1 MDFLSNAL
9 DTLPEYKEA
18 CALLEGGGKAAA
30 LFGLTYIH
38 RIIFAADFVKTR
50 GKKLLFIAPDE
61 AEAEKAEKDFNCLG
75 IKAVLFPSRD
85 YSLRSAVKSL
95 DFEHKRMNTLPKL
108 LGGAFELVVTTPE
121 AVIQKTMPRSVLE
134 SYILSLS
141 TGDEIK
147 IEDLVKRLLDSGYV
161 KSEKIDGIG
170 QFSVRGS
177 IVDIFSPFY
186 DSPIRID
193 FWGDDIDSISFFDIE
208 SQRKTESADSIKI
221 VPASETVFDKQ
232 ALAEKLKKEL
242 DTDIK
247 KERYDMLIRDIEYLE
262 NGVSVPSDRYLDYIY
277 PVSSTLLDYF
287 EGPIVMADS
296 SSVMDSIKKAHEA
309 DESDKEILLGE
320 GIIGENYSCFHLSE
334 KEFIKKLNKQSLF
347 YFESLPRSE
356 FPISPEGVF
365 SFSLKQLSPTATVAA
380 ICDDIPSDKRALT
393 VVFAGERRTAEALT
407 LQLNDNKINAVFID
421 KMPTAK
427 SGIFVI
433 PYFLSEGFEIPPAR
447 LVAVSYGRATF
458 NKRKTKYKKGGNIG
472 SLDEL
477 HLGDAVVHT
486 VHGIGIFDGIRQI
499 ASKGIKQDYIRI
511 KYRGTD
517 VLYVPVT
524 SLDLVS
530 RYIGTN
536 DEGKIKLN
544 KLGSSEWTKT
554 RTRVK
559 SAVKNIAKQLT
570 ELYAKRMAVK
580 GFSFNPDTDLQL
592 DFERRFP
599 YDETEDQ
606 LRCIEEI
613 KRDMEANVPMDRL
626 LCGDVGFGKTEV
638 ALRAAFKCIL
648 DGKQCA
654 ILVPTT
660 ILAWQH
666 YNTALERFS
675 GIPVNIEMISRFRTA
690 TQQTK
695 IKKKL
700 AEGNIDLIIGTHRL
714 ISSDIK
720 FKDIGLLIVDEEQ
733 RFGVAQKEKLKEKFP
748 SVDVLTLSATPIPR
762 TLNMA
767 LSGLRD
773 MSALEEAPSDRL
785 PVQTY
790 VLEYNK
796 GILYEAINKELS
808 RGGQVYYLHNRT
820 ESINSV
826 ALRLKQQFPDKN
838 IGVAHGKMS
847 EEELSRVWQQLLER
861 EIDILVCTTIIETGV
876 DVPNVNTL
884 IIEDADR
891 FGLSQLHQLR
901 GRVGRSHRRAY
912 AYFLF
917 RRGKALSEI
926 SQKRLEAI
934 REFTEFG
941 SGYKI
946 AMRDLE
952 LRGAGS
958 VLGGEQHGH
967 METVGYEMYLRL
979 LNDALLE
986 EKGEKPTQSDCSID
1000 IPSSARIPENYITD
1014 LSSRLEMYRRIASIR
1029 SNEDMLDVT
1038 DELIDRF
1045 GEPPKCV
1052 LELMEIALI
1061 KARCLPFGF
1070 TEVAERNSRLIIT
1083 MKEPRKDLLLALYSL
1098 YSRRMEESSSEG
1110 ERIIIKLK
1118 PEEKALETLKN
1129 LVSELE
1135 NL

>member
-1 MDFLSNAL
+1 MDFIYKSLSS
-9 DTLPEYKEA
+9 LPEYSE
-18 CALLEGGGKAAA
+18 LDSFLESKQKTAA
-30 LFGLTYIH
+30 LFGLTYIM
-38 RIIFAADFVKTR
+38 RVVFAADFIKAH
-50 GKKLLFIAPDE
+50 GKKILFIVPNE
-61 AEAEKAEKDFNCLG
+61 AEAEKAEEDFNSLG
-75 IKAVLFPSRD
+75 IKTSVFPARD

-108 LGGAFELVVTTPE
+108 LGGAFEVVITTPD
-121 AVIQKTMPRSVLE
+121 AAIGKTLPREKLKELIFGLSV
-134 SYILSLS
+134 
-141 TGDEIK
+141 GDEIK
-147 IEDLVKRLLDSGYV
+147 IEDLVRRLVNSGYT

-177 IVDIFSPFY
+177 IVDIYSPS
-186 DSPIRID
+186 DSPVRID
-193 FWGDDIDSISFFDIE
+193 FWGDDIDNISYFDIE
-208 SQRKTESADSIKI
+208 TQRKTESCDNIQI
-221 VPASETVFDKQ
+221 VPASESSIFDKEK
-232 ALAEKLKKEL
+232 LAEILQKEL
-242 DTDIK
+242 EKNIN
-247 KERYDMLIRDIEYLE
+247 KERYDLLIKDIDCLKS
-262 NGVSVPSDRYLDYIY
+262 GISVPSDRYLDYIY
-277 PVSSTLLDYF
+277 EKPETLLDYF
-287 EGPIVMADS
+287 DGIAVLCDS
-296 SSVMDSIKKAHEA
+296 ASIIESVKSAEKEA
-309 DESDKEILLGE
+309 VEDREILLSE
-320 GIIGENYSCFHLSE
+320 GLIGENYSPFCLSE
-334 KEFIKKLNKQSLF
+334 AELVSKLKKIKTV
-347 YFESLPRSE
+347 YFESLPRSQ
-356 FPISPEGVF
+356 FPMPPERVF
-365 SFSLKQLSPTATVAA
+365 SFNLKQLSPSASVSAMA
-380 ICDDIPSDKRALT
+380 DDINPDKNALT
-393 VVFAGERRTAEALT
+393 VILAGENRAAESLALS
-407 LQLNDNKINAVFID
+407 LRDNDIAATF
-421 KMPTAK
+421 AK
-427 SGIFVI
+427 ELESAEKGIFVL
-433 PYFLSEGFEIPPAR
+433 PKFLSEGFEIPAAK
-447 LVAVSYGRATF
+447 LTVIAYGRASYK
-458 NKRKTKYKKGGNIG
+458 KRKVKFKKGGNIG

-477 HLGDAVVHT
+477 HIGDAVVHT
-486 VHGIGIFDGIRQI
+486 VHGIGIFDGIRQL
-499 ASKGIKQDYIRI
+499 SRMGISADYIRI

-524 SLDLVS
+524 SLDMVS
-530 RYIGTN
+530 RYIGATE
-536 DEGKIKLN
+536 DGKIRLN
-544 KLGSSEWTKT
+544 RLGSPEWAKT
-554 RTRVK
+554 RSRVK

-570 ELYAKRMAVK
+570 ELYAKRMAIK
-580 GFSFNPDTDLQL
+580 GYEFNPDCDLQR
-592 DFERRFP
+592 DFEQRFP
-599 YDETEDQ
+599 YEETGDQ
-606 LRCIEEI
+606 LRCIDEI
-613 KRDMEANVPMDRL
+613 KKDMESSVPMDRL

-638 ALRAAFKCIL
+638 ALRAAFKCIA

-666 YNTALERFS
+666 YTTACERFS
-675 GIPVNIEMISRFRTA
+675 GMPVNIEMISRFRTA

-748 SVDVLTLSATPIPR
+748 FVDVLTLSATPIPR

-773 MSALEEAPSDRL
+773 MSSLEEAPGDRL

-790 VLEYNK
+790 VMEHNRS
-796 GILYEAINKELS
+796 IIREAITKELS

-820 ESINSV
+820 DSINSA

-847 EEELSRVWQQLLER
+847 EEELSAVWQQLLER

-917 RRGKALSEI
+917 KTGKALSDI
-926 SQKRLEAI
+926 SSKRLEAI

-967 METVGYEMYLRL
+967 MESVGYEMYLRL
-979 LNDALLE
+979 LNDALGE
-986 EKGEKPTQSDCSID
+986 EKGELPQKNDCSID
-1000 IPSSARIPENYITD
+1000 IRSTARIPENYITD

-1029 SNEDMLDVT
+1029 NDDDLSDVT

-1052 LELMEIALI
+1052 FELMDIALI
-1061 KARCLPFGF
+1061 KSRCIKLGF
-1070 TEVAERNSRLIIT
+1070 TDISERNSRLIMT
-1083 MKEPRKDLLLALYSL
+1083 LTERKQEIVLTLYSVFSKRL
-1098 YSRRMEESSSEG
+1098 GETSGEDDKIVIKLNEG
-1110 ERIIIKLK
+1110 EKPLELLEKVISEVEKL
-1118 PEEKALETLKN
+1118 
-1129 LVSELE
+1129 
-1135 NL
+1135 